1 MTLRRMTPAAKTQML
16 TKANLERLVFRWN
29 GVRAFSGRGY
39 YWMSNSP
46 NTNVA
51 YRNLPLYL
59 FDLCSIMNYSE
70 GVLDSPNPMVAL
82 RQVSATGTMAFEPVD
97 CSVDS
102 GGAGVTTK
110 LTREVYTL
118 TGAGGGI
125 NLPAPYTK
133 SMLESVGI
141 KLNCWGAIAKATK
154 YIISIVQFRDKDLV
168 PVHTALADDVAQAVI
183 NVDNGDKRS
192 DFYQS
197 LIKPLTYNPIATTG
211 GAFAKRMKVIKTM
224 TFNIAPHDTSDSD
237 ADPSVKS
244 VSLNLT
250 MNKLLNFVQS
260 ATKLSTAA
268 NTVDDSDYAVQGGGQ
283 ITSQTYPTSRVYLMI
298 RASNYGVDSG
308 GDANTVTPSFD
319 LSIKL
324 HHKVAA

>member
-1 MTLRRMTPAAKTQML
+1 MTLRRMTPAAKTQAL

-29 GVRAFSGRGY
+29 GVRPFSGRGY

-59 FDLCSIMNYSE
+59 FDLCAVINSSQ
-70 GVLDSPNPMVAL
+70 GVIDNPNPMVAL
-82 RQVSATGTMAFEPVD
+82 RQVSASGTMAFEPVNCYD
-97 CSVDS
+97 DTGSAS
-102 GGAGVTTK
+102 TITT
-110 LTREVYTL
+110 LNREVATFTGNGGSL
-118 TGAGGGI
+118 T
-125 NLPAPYTK
+125 APYPFSK

-141 KLNCWGAIAKATK
+141 KFNCWGAIAKATK

-168 PVHTALADDVAQAVI
+168 PVHTSLADDVAQAVI

-192 DFYQS
+192 DFYQN
-197 LIKPLTYNPIATTG
+197 LIKPLTYNPISTTG
-211 GAFAKRMKVIKTM
+211 GAFLKKMKVIKTM

-237 ADPSVKS
+237 VDPSVKS

-250 MNKLLNFVQS
+250 MNKLLNFVQTAS
-260 ATKLSTAA
+260 KINTAA
-268 NTVDDSDYAVQGGGQ
+268 NTLDDADYALQYGSQ
-283 ITSQTYPTSRVYLMI
+283 LTSQVYPTSRVYLMI
-298 RASNYGVDSG
+298 RASNYGVDAG